1 MNKLLST
8 IFTNR
13 KLYRFIHILDDSH
26 IALQSILGAYRGGAV
41 PPFWIDDAVASKNKT
56 AK

>member
-41 PPFWIDDAVASKNKT
+41 PPFWIDDAVSN
-56 AK
+56 